1 VGVSALDAVYRLLDQ
16 HPEWKIS
23 LRGGDIFVKNG
34 FDRKGT
40 NDAFYINP
48 GTWVPGAVS
57 RDRVELRDQKITL
70 GGSNV
75 QLVQWGNGHWQ
86 MLVKGQPYLI
96 RGICYSPSPVGKTPD
111 WGGFKPHS
119 DWMNADT
126 DNNKRADG
134 PFDAWVDENLNN
146 QRDDNEKA
154 VGDFALMRDMGVNTV
169 RLYHHGESKELLRTL
184 EREYGIRVVMGDF
197 LGAYTIGSDAEWDM
211 GTDYTDPAQLEKMRA
226 SVRQMVTDHKDESY
240 VLMWV
245 LGNENNYGAGNN
257 APKQL
262 AAYYQFVD
270 SVAKMIRE
278 MDPTRPV
285 AICNGDLENLDLLAA
300 NCPNVDVLA
309 VNAYRGSY
317 GMGESFWR
325 AAARVWKK
333 PVMISEFGCPAFNK
347 NAPEKALTEQAD
359 YLVSNWNDI
368 EAHIAGRRLGNSLG
382 GVLFEWTDEWW
393 KAGAETMVSEQDRE
407 PQSHGPFPDGNM
419 YEEWLGL
426 TSQGDGKSSPYMRQL
441 RPAYFA
447 FKNGPWKRDQKQAW
461 KR

>member
-1 VGVSALDAVYRLLDQ
+1 
-16 HPEWKIS
+16 
-23 LRGGDIFVKNG
+23 
-34 FDRKGT
+34 
-40 NDAFYINP
+40 
-48 GTWVPGAVS
+48 
-57 RDRVELRDQKITL
+57 
-70 GGSNV
+70 
-75 QLVQWGNGHWQ
+75 
-86 MLVKGQPYLI
+86 
-96 RGICYSPSPVGKTPD
+96 
-111 WGGFKPHS
+111 
-119 DWMNADT
+119 
-126 DNNKRADG
+126 
-134 PFDAWVDENLNN
+134 
-146 QRDDNEKA
+146 
-154 VGDFALMRDMGVNTV
+154 
-169 RLYHHGESKELLRTL
+169 
-184 EREYGIRVVMGDF
+184 
-197 LGAYTIGSDAEWDM
+197 
-211 GTDYTDPAQLEKMRA
+211 
-226 SVRQMVTDHKDESY
+226 
-240 VLMWV
+240 
-245 LGNENNYGAGNN
+245 
-257 APKQL
+257 
-262 AAYYQFVD
+262 
-270 SVAKMIRE
+270 
-278 MDPTRPV
+278 
-285 AICNGDLENLDLLAA
+285 
-300 NCPNVDVLA
+300 VDVLA